1 MNTIL
6 KMKITDSQ
14 YNFQLQKAFLK
25 IILDNFIF
33 KYI

>member
-25 IILDNFIF
+25 ILDNFIF